1 LSSGWA
7 RQGIVNQPLLC
18 DDTNIQRKA
27 KQKEKRKMKRG
38 KRKGL
43 LGTKMLCCFV
53 IKRAKGR
60 EPQQ

>member
-1 LSSGWA
+1 MTQTSKE
-7 RQGIVNQPLLC
+7 
-18 DDTNIQRKA
+18 TA

-43 LGTKMLCCFV
+43 LGTKMLCCSV

>member
-1 LSSGWA
+1 MTQTSKE
-7 RQGIVNQPLLC
+7 
-18 DDTNIQRKA
+18 TA